1 MIELLVSVSSKPIDL
16 GGGIT
21 QHGSIKTMCM
31 VDKVKMT
38 YTGHYQARLVDKKND
53 APFNAKEEWG
63 DWASFLK
70 IENKHVKLPI
80 IRTER
85 QEVDV

>member
-1 MIELLVSVSSKPIDL
+1 MIELLVRHSSKPIDL

-38 YTGHYQARLVDKKND
+38 YNGHYQARLVDKEND

-70 IENKHVKLPI
+70 IENKHVKLPVI
-80 IRTER
+80 KTEN